1 MILKMQ
7 ETNKEPSFS
16 QIVGIGFLNEKE
28 VLYKTITNE
37 SKKKN
42 IENLLIFELL
52 SDDGSLIHKYK

>member
-1 MILKMQ
+1 MQ

-16 QIVGIGFLNEKE
+16 QIIGIGFLNEKE

-42 IENLLIFELL
+42 IEDLSTFELL
-52 SDDGSLIHKYK
+52 SNDGKLIHKYK